1 MLAIDVTVGKLKV
14 KEVVRKSC
22 TLDVHFNDLHPKT
35 LTVSGNVDDG
45 ENFSERIIQAIR
57 AYEKEQNKDAAAGDS
72 FLDRN
77 ILVRIKDE
85 ERVQEQMKQFFN
97 KIDSKLKQLQ
107 GRSAGPLSF
116 INLVNEIKNMEMS
129 FH

>member
-1 MLAIDVTVGKLKV
+1 MLAIDVTLAQLKV

-22 TLDVHFNDLHPKT
+22 TLDVHFKDVHSKT

-45 ENFSERIIQAIR
+45 ENFAERIIQAIR
-57 AYEKEQNKDAAAGDS
+57 AYEKEQNKDAVSGDS

-77 ILVRIKDE
+77 ILIRIKDE
-85 ERVQEQMKQFFN
+85 DRVQDQMKQFFN

-107 GRSAGPLSF
+107 NKNAPLSF
-116 INLVNEIKNMEMS
+116 INLVNEIKNMEMHFS
-129 FH
+129 

>member
-1 MLAIDVTVGKLKV
+1 
-14 KEVVRKSC
+14 
-22 TLDVHFNDLHPKT
+22 
-35 LTVSGNVDDG
+35 
-45 ENFSERIIQAIR
+45 
-57 AYEKEQNKDAAAGDS
+57 QNKDAAAGDS

-77 ILVRIKDE
+77 ILIRIKDE
-85 ERVQEQMKQFFN
+85 ERVQDQMKQFFN

-107 GRSAGPLSF
+107 GRSPGPLSF